1 MVRISDTPIPVWVS
15 VPPVSSPV
23 FIGTRSEDPYGH
35 SFYQYFTGTS
45 ISNLQPIEVTDDDE
59 SLLANATSEK
69 LLPFVSP
76 LALMP
81 FVKTAKVASVVV
93 WTSSP

>member
-76 LALMP
+76 LSVDA
-81 FVKTAKVASVVV
+81 VRQDCKAAGVVV
-93 WTSSP
+93 WASSP